1 MSAVCNGILSG
12 LVSVTAGCAA
22 FELRVAPLV
31 GCIGGAVYTIIA
43 RVSARETRVREDA
56 VGRERRS
63 RDLMMR
69 DPIRPKFD
77 AIERRRP
84 RDTMIRDTMS
94 RDTIRPN

>member
-1 MSAVCNGILSG
+1 M
-12 LVSVTAGCAA
+12 TAGCAA

-31 GCIGGAVYTIIA
+31 GCIIA